1 MKFLIDHDYHIH
13 SQLSSCSSDPQQTT
27 EAILRYGK
35 QNGFKKICLTDHFWD
50 DTVPGASEWYKPQN
64 FDHIKKALPL
74 PKMEGIEFFFGAET
88 DMDKFMT
95 VGCSQEMLDRL
106 DFLIIP
112 TTHLH
117 MKGFTY
123 FDEDN
128 SIEGKIMLWEKRL
141 HALLDKDL
149 PWHKIGLAHITCD
162 LIEYHIDIHHVD
174 LFARIADEVYAKAF
188 SRCAQKGIGVEL
200 NFDALSYS
208 DEQLALDTTEGKLL
222 ITGKDIKIGKFSSS
236 ERTLTFTGQVNC
248 IKYSAP
254 SVPLIKRIFK

>member
-1 MKFLIDHDYHIH
+1 
-13 SQLSSCSSDPQQTT
+13 
-27 EAILRYGK
+27 
-35 QNGFKKICLTDHFWD
+35 
-50 DTVPGASEWYKPQN
+50 
-64 FDHIKKALPL
+64 
-74 PKMEGIEFFFGAET
+74 
-88 DMDKFMT
+88 
-95 VGCSQEMLDRL
+95 
-106 DFLIIP
+106 
-112 TTHLH
+112 

-174 LFARIADEVYAKAF
+174 LFARIDSEVYAKAF

-208 DEQLALDTTEGKLL
+208 DEQFKSILRPYFIAKEVGCKFYLGSDAHHPSALEKAKANFEKIVSALDLSE
-222 ITGKDIKIGKFSSS
+222 DDKFP
-236 ERTLTFTGQVNC
+236 F
-248 IKYSAP
+248 
-254 SVPLIKRIFK
+254 PL